1 MQDMHAQR
9 RILGVAAVL
18 EPPLHADSNEGMVM
32 KLIILVREGGRIPRK
47 PIQIRVN
54 LFQNKSI

>member
-1 MQDMHAQR
+1 M
-9 RILGVAAVL
+9 GVAAVL
-18 EPPLHADSNEGMVM
+18 EPPLHADSNEGMVV